1 MAVLARGR
9 DIRECPLSFF
19 EFFPYQTCCCLF
31 SLAFF
36 LLLPENILDFDFKN
50 RKFQIHF
57 FLFTWP
63 TRKYNEITRVVHPP
77 VSLSI
82 KYIHESRNFKNSDAS
97 ECFFFENVTGQRIS
111 TAKGNKKQSK
121 KRKQKINV
129 CWVHWVWE
137 LRSTMRVTYCQQ
149 QQHHDEEEEEE
160 KGKKKQTN
168 THTFRRFGFFLM
180 QISIFYLL
188 MFPKK
193 KKESILLLLVYFP
206 SIFTRTLFDPSSK
219 RLSPTHTIF
228 ELLGLHV

>member
-1 MAVLARGR
+1 MTHKKIQRNYTRSAPTSQSLYKIYPR
-9 DIRECPLSFF
+9 ITKFQ
-19 EFFPYQTCCCLF
+19 EFWCEWMLF
-31 SLAFF
+31 FF
-36 LLLPENILDFDFKN
+36 L
-50 RKFQIHF
+50 
-57 FLFTWP
+57 
-63 TRKYNEITRVVHPP
+63 
-77 VSLSI
+77 
-82 KYIHESRNFKNSDAS
+82 
-97 ECFFFENVTGQRIS
+97 NVTGQRIS
-111 TAKGNKKQSK
+111 TAKGNKNQSK

-129 CWVHWVWE
+129 CWVHWVCE